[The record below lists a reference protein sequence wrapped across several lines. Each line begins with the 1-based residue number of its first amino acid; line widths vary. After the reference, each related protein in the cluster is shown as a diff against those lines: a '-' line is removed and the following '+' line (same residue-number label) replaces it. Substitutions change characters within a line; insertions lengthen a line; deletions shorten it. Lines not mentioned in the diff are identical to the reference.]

1 MKEGALISSETV
13 MKVLKSYI
21 LNSDNKKILLD
32 GYPRNKENMQIW
44 EKEMKGKV
52 NVKAALYFEVSNEE
66 MKKRILGRNEGRADD
81 NEETINKRL
90 ATFERETKPI
100 VEEFESKNILIKIDG
115 MKSVDDIT
123 KDVSEQF
130 NQRGLN

>member
-1 MKEGALISSETV
+1 MEEI
-13 MKVLKSYI
+13 
-21 LNSDNKKILLD
+21 NKKDINDKNNNNLQQKN
-32 GYPRNKENMQIW
+32 YEIEKQKEEKNENIENK
-44 EKEMKGKV
+44 
-52 NVKAALYFEVSNEE
+52 
-66 MKKRILGRNEGRADD
+66 
-81 NEETINKRL
+81 EETINKRL